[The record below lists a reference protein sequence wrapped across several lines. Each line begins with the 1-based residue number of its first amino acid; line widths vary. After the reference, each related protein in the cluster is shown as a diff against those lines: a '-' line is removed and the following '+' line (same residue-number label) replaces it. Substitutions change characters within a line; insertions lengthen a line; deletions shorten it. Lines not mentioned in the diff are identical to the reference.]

1 MYTCQYNGGLG
12 LVICFFNKLS
22 VHSDKHALMTN
33 LWFLITILYLYLF
46 FHQVSD
52 YRNTIIDVP
61 VGILF
66 EDTDLQPP
74 NSLHLT
80 SSIGIILE
88 GQVVM
93 DKMQD
98 LPQAIFILF
107 GLIYAL
113 ELNYPKSL
121 ANTFDFIQ
129 RVLMSMGQN
138 ALKPRVQSLANQLY
152 A

>member
-1 MYTCQYNGGLG
+1 MYTCQYNFGLG
-12 LVICFFNKLS
+12 LVIL
-22 VHSDKHALMTN
+22 
-33 LWFLITILYLYLF
+33 
-46 FHQVSD
+46 
-52 YRNTIIDVP
+52 
-61 VGILF
+61 GILF

-98 LPQAIFILF
+98 LLQAICLLF

-113 ELNYPKSL
+113 DLNYPKSL

-138 ALKPRVQSLANQLY
+138 ALKPRVQSLANQLFALETLPCLY
-152 A
+152 KALMVKCSKNVVLM

>member
-1 MYTCQYNGGLG
+1 MLG
-12 LVICFFNKLS
+12 DDDSSFFKSCLVTDN
-22 VHSDKHALMTN
+22 
-33 LWFLITILYLYLF
+33 
-46 FHQVSD
+46 
-52 YRNTIIDVP
+52 RNTILDVP

-98 LPQAIFILF
+98 LPQAICLLF

-113 ELNYPKSL
+113 DLNYPKSL

-138 ALKPRVQSLANQLY
+138 ALKPRVQSLANQLF

>member
-1 MYTCQYNGGLG
+1 M
-12 LVICFFNKLS
+12 
-22 VHSDKHALMTN
+22 
-33 LWFLITILYLYLF
+33 
-46 FHQVSD
+46 
-52 YRNTIIDVP
+52 P

-66 EDTDLQPP
+66 EDTELQLH

-80 SSIGIILE
+80 STIGIILE

-93 DKMQD
+93 EKMQD
-98 LPQAIFILF
+98 LPQAMCLLF

-113 ELNYPKSL
+113 DLNYPKSL

-138 ALKPRVQSLANQLY
+138 SLKPKLQSLANQLFV
-152 A
+152 

>member
-1 MYTCQYNGGLG
+1 
-12 LVICFFNKLS
+12 
-22 VHSDKHALMTN
+22 MTDN
-33 LWFLITILYLYLF
+33 
-46 FHQVSD
+46 
-52 YRNTIIDVP
+52 RNTILDVP

-98 LPQAIFILF
+98 LPQAICLLF

-113 ELNYPKSL
+113 DLNYPKSL
-121 ANTFDFIQ
+121 AITFDFIQ

-138 ALKPRVQSLANQLY
+138 ALKPRVQSLANQLF